1 MIHPIQICPADNLKS
16 IDLEL
21 FNTVYAILP
30 MPIDIKNSKNKFEDI
45 PNDKV
50 FVITMK
56 DHLALQKL
64 ELTTYNITGILLTKG
79 TYINLN

>member
-1 MIHPIQICPADNLKS
+1 
-16 IDLEL
+16 
-21 FNTVYAILP
+21 
-30 MPIDIKNSKNKFEDI
+30 MPIDIKNSKNKSEDI

-64 ELTTYNITGILLTKG
+64 ELTTYDITGILLTKG

>member
-16 IDLEL
+16 VDSTL

-30 MPIDIKNSKNKFEDI
+30 MVIDIKNSKYKFEDI

-56 DHLALQKL
+56 EHIAIQNL
-64 ELTTYNITGILLTKG
+64 ELTTYDITGILLTKG